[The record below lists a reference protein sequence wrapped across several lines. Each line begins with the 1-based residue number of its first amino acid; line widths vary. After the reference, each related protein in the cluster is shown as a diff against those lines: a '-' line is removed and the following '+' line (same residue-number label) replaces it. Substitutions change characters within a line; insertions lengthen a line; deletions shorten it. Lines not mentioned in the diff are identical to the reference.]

1 MILNIDTTQLT
12 QSEAEGAISLLR
24 SIFPS
29 KHAGGAVPTP
39 PATGPALAS
48 GPILASVAS
57 EPSPAAQTPPSDQP
71 EPSDDAPAEPGPA
84 VAEPGP
90 AAKRRPGRPSKA
102 PTKQP
107 DPASST
113 PITAEALRG
122 VLDSFIQRHSMDE
135 AINTLKAHGCNRVS
149 EALALPADKL
159 NALWAAI
166 NA

>member
-29 KHAGGAVPTP
+29 KHAGGAVPVSNHIP
-39 PATGPALAS
+39 GPALAS
-48 GPILASVAS
+48 GPILVSVAS

-135 AINTLKAHGCNRVS
+135 AINNLKAHGCNRVS
-149 EALALPADKL
+149 EALARPAD
-159 NALWAAI
+159 
-166 NA
+166 